1 MQDFR
6 CRFSTGGTAT
16 LEVEERVLPDASC
29 GQYEAG
35 WWVLDPHDRV
45 ATTEDVIYREYFVNE
60 YGIVFDF
67 AGENRGWTKEVGI
80 VPTLARRAREYE
92 RMID

>member
-35 WWVLDPHDRV
+35 WWVFNRAEPIDRYM
-45 ATTEDVIYREYFVNE
+45 YREYFVNE
-60 YGIVFDF
+60 YGLVFDF